1 MERINMKTLKNIKKT
16 LMEIAQTLAQN
27 DNIVKLLYND
37 EPTALTDPK
46 PDVTLNKLIEEHYIC
61 VCAPTESG
69 IKNQWKNTFLT
80 VLLDSC
86 YFGTQDDNTSVTY
99 KIYVSTDEQHIQ
111 LNDNKHR
118 LLELADEVIST
129 LDGFKLST
137 AGKIE
142 VKNFVHTM
150 LSEFRFA
157 YAIIIGFNDQN
168 PRKVEI

>member
-1 MERINMKTLKNIKKT
+1 MR
-16 LMEIAQTLAQN
+16 
-27 DNIVKLLYND
+27 
-37 EPTALTDPK
+37 
-46 PDVTLNKLIEEHYIC
+46 
-61 VCAPTESG
+61 
-69 IKNQWKNTFLT
+69 
-80 VLLDSC
+80 
-86 YFGTQDDNTSVTY
+86 
-99 KIYVSTDEQHIQ
+99 

-118 LLELADEVIST
+118 LLELSDEVITT

-142 VKNFVHTM
+142 VKNFAHTM